1 MFLPSD
7 DVSGKPA
14 PRSPSPSRR
23 ASPYRV
29 LGPAHSYHV
38 HTPSYPPPP
47 IYKLTR
53 MHTHPPRPAL
63 PIQSADSGG
72 SKREKKG
79 VSRAAHRPSPRPSLN
94 AEVM

>member
-38 HTPSYPPPP
+38 HTPPIPPP
-47 IYKLTR
+47 YTNLRACT
-53 MHTHPPRPAL
+53 HTLLVPAL

-72 SKREKKG
+72 SKREKRG